1 LEVYRDIKK
10 AIEDVEIKFIPVKN
24 LKKDTIYGYK
34 VIKEFPESFGS
45 DKEEIYDWIFEENIF
60 EFFIS
65 KIKDKA
71 LKIASEKEYLNKK
84 FFYTLRVNY
93 IKNNDFLFNSIES
106 MLTKY
111 DLNKENICF
120 EIKGFEKWSDV
131 EELLDYVDVG
141 YELLIKEGSQKLDK
155 NLLSLIEPQMIEV
168 SSIENKDMI
177 DLVKSY
183 GGKVI
188 YKIKEN
194 QEIDEDNL
202 RKQGID
208 YIYIK

>member
-1 LEVYRDIKK
+1 MKVYRDIKK
-10 AIEDVEIKFIPVKN
+10 AIEDVEVRFIPVKD
-24 LKKDTIYGYK
+24 LKNDIVYGYK
-34 VIKEFPESFGS
+34 VIKEFPEDFGT

-71 LKIASEKEYLNKK
+71 LKIAKEKGYLNKK

-93 IKNNDFLFNSIES
+93 IKNNDFLFNNIES
-106 MLTKY
+106 MLDKY
-111 DLNKENICF
+111 ELNKENICF
-120 EIKGFEKWSDV
+120 EIKGFKSWNDV
-131 EELLDYVDVG
+131 EEILDYVEEG
-141 YELLIKEGSQKLDK
+141 YDLLIKEGNERLDK
-155 NLLSLIEPQMIEV
+155 SLLSLIEPQMIEV
-168 SSIENKDMI
+168 VSLENKEMI

-194 QEIDEDNL
+194 QKINEDNL
-202 RKQGID
+202 KELGID
-208 YIYIK
+208 FIYIK